1 MMRRIL
7 SVLLENESGALS
19 RVIGLFSQRGYNIE
33 SLTVA
38 PTDDPTLSRMTIQT
52 VGDEKVLEQI
62 EKQLHKL
69 VDVLRVSELG
79 QGAHVE
85 REIMLVKIQASGY
98 GREEVSVI
106 RKFSV
111 VRLLTLRQRCIPFN
125 WRAPAINWMLFWPR
139 CAMWRKLL
147 KWRVQASSGFRAA
160 IRLCAE
166 LIRRM
171 TTRLRFIRS
180 TG

>member
-1 MMRRIL
+1 MRRIL

-98 GREEVSVI
+98 GRGIKAVAAVNFLRLDVNEFNPYQYNGYGFYI
-106 RKFSV
+106 LRKGQ
-111 VRLLTLRQRCIPFN
+111 L
-125 WRAPAINWMLFWPR
+125 
-139 CAMWRKLL
+139 
-147 KWRVQASSGFRAA
+147 
-160 IRLCAE
+160 
-166 LIRRM
+166 
-171 TTRLRFIRS
+171 
-180 TG
+180 

>member
-1 MMRRIL
+1 MRRIL

-52 VGDEKVLEQI
+52 MGDEKVLEQI

-79 QGAHVE
+79 QGGGSHVE
-85 REIMLVKIQASGY
+85 REIMLVKVQASGF
-98 GREEVSVI
+98 GREEV
-106 RKFSV
+106 K
-111 VRLLTLRQRCIPFN
+111 RCAEIF
-125 WRAPAINWMLFWPR
+125 RGQIVDVTPAIYTVQL
-139 CAMWRKLL
+139 AGTSEKLDAFL
-147 KWRVQASSGFRAA
+147 ATVREVAEIIEVARSGIVGLSRGDKVM
-160 IRLCAE
+160 R
-166 LIRRM
+166 
-171 TTRLRFIRS
+171 
-180 TG
+180 

>member
-1 MMRRIL
+1 MRRIL

-79 QGAHVE
+79 QGAYVE
-85 REIMLVKIQASGY
+85 RELMLVKLQATGY
-98 GREEVSVI
+98 GREEVKRSAEIFRGQIVDVTASLYTVQLAGTSEKLDAFLNSVREVAEI
-106 RKFSV
+106 VEVARSGIV
-111 VRLLTLRQRCIPFN
+111 GVSRGE
-125 WRAPAINWMLFWPR
+125 
-139 CAMWRKLL
+139 
-147 KWRVQASSGFRAA
+147 RVMR
-160 IRLCAE
+160 
-166 LIRRM
+166 
-171 TTRLRFIRS
+171 
-180 TG
+180 

>member
-1 MMRRIL
+1 MRRIL

-79 QGAHVE
+79 QTASVE
-85 REIMLVKIQASGY
+85 REIMLVKIQAG
-98 GREEVSVI
+98 GGQREEVKRCADIFRGQIVDVSTSLYTVQLAGSSDKLDAFLNALRGVTEI
-106 RKFSV
+106 VEV
-111 VRLLTLRQRCIPFN
+111 VR
-125 WRAPAINWMLFWPR
+125 
-139 CAMWRKLL
+139 
-147 KWRVQASSGFRAA
+147 SGVIGLSRGERT
-160 IRLCAE
+160 I
-166 LIRRM
+166 
-171 TTRLRFIRS
+171 
-180 TG
+180 G

>member
-1 MMRRIL
+1 MRRIL

-85 REIMLVKIQASGY
+85 LVKIQASGY
-98 GREEVSVI
+98 GREEVKRNTEIFRGQIIDVTPTLYTVQLAGTSDKLDAFLASLCDVAKI
-106 RKFSV
+106 VEVARSGV
-111 VRLLTLRQRCIPFN
+111 VGLSRGDKIMR
-125 WRAPAINWMLFWPR
+125 
-139 CAMWRKLL
+139 
-147 KWRVQASSGFRAA
+147 
-160 IRLCAE
+160 
-166 LIRRM
+166 
-171 TTRLRFIRS
+171 
-180 TG
+180 